1 MTKWLLVYSSVTG
14 NTKQVG
20 EAMFEILPAG
30 SKLQPLNGVVVDF
43 AAYDVIIVGYWLTRG
58 GPDPKTMEFLPK
70 LKGKKVVLFATHGA
84 LSGSEH
90 AVTSLARAAYLLGEG
105 CSILGTFSCQGKINP
120 ALLARR
126 VGAAENDPHAPSE
139 ENKKRWTEAAKHP
152 AESDFA
158 AARDFI
164 KKMQRKLDRLT
175 LFNKAEE

>member
-20 EAMFEILPAG
+20 EAMFEILPDG
-30 SKLQPLNGVVVDF
+30 SKLQPLNGAVVDF

-70 LKGKKVVLFATHGA
+70 LKGKKVILFATHGA
-84 LSGSEH
+84 LPGSEH

-105 CSILGTFSCQGKINP
+105 CSILGTFTCQGKINP

-126 VGAAENDPHAPSE
+126 VETAENDPHAPNE
-139 ENKKRWTEAAKHP
+139 ENRKRWMEAAKHP
-152 AESDFA
+152 HEQDFA
-158 AARDFI
+158 LARDFI
-164 KKMQRKLDRLT
+164 KKMQRKLDR
-175 LFNKAEE
+175 

>member
-20 EAMFEILPAG
+20 EAMFEILPDG
-30 SKLQPLNGVVVDF
+30 SKLQPLNGEVVDF

-84 LSGSEH
+84 LPGSEH

-105 CSILGTFSCQGKINP
+105 CSILGTFTCQGRINP

-126 VGAAENDPHAPSE
+126 VETAANDPHAPSE
-139 ENKKRWTEAAKHP
+139 ENKKRWAEAEKHP
-152 AESDFA
+152 NEADFA
-158 AARDFI
+158 MARDFI
-164 KKMQRKLDRLT
+164 KKMQRKLDR
-175 LFNKAEE
+175 

>member
-152 AESDFA
+152 NEADFV
-158 AARDFI
+158 AARGFI
-164 KKMQRKLDRLT
+164 KKMQRKLDR
-175 LFNKAEE
+175 

>member
-14 NTKQVG
+14 NTKRVG
-20 EAMFEILPAG
+20 EAMFEVLPAG
-30 SKLQPLNGVVVDF
+30 SNLQPIKEGAFDF
-43 AAYDVIIVGYWLTRG
+43 AAYDVIVVGYWLTRG

-70 LKGKKVVLFATHGA
+70 LHDKKVILFATHGA
-84 LSGSEH
+84 LLGTEH
-90 AVTSLARAAYLLGEG
+90 AVTSLARAAYLLGDG
-105 CSILGTFSCQGKINP
+105 CSILGTFTCQGKINP

-152 AESDFA
+152 NEADFV
-158 AARDFI
+158 AARGFI

-175 LFNKAEE
+175 QFNKAGE